1 MLDVLRRNAGS
12 WAIKFILLFIALTFI
27 WWGVGTYTEEDRNVA
42 ATVGEETIT
51 MSELAETANNLERT
65 YREMYGAA
73 FTPEIAQALGLKKQA
88 MDTLVQRRILVAE
101 AGRMGIRATD
111 EEVRRE
117 IAATQAFQANGQF
130 REDLYRRVLESNR
143 LTPPEYEAGT
153 RTSIIIKK
161 LEGVLAAGVLI
172 PETKAKDLFQ
182 VSTRKIRVLVA
193 AADPEKTLNVP
204 PPTEEEIRSKYEQV
218 KESFRIPARVKLAVA
233 SFTPERFGR
242 DVDLSEEEVK
252 AYYEGNSE
260 RYRTEEQRLV
270 SRIVLPYT
278 PQNRDAVRRK
288 ASDALME
295 ATRGRAQ
302 FEAAAKKLAARK
314 TGEEWLTRKEAG
326 PELAGVLFSAPADT
340 IVGPVDVKGTFVLA
354 HVSRIRFPE
363 TLPLAQ
369 VRDRVVS
376 QLRLEKGKDLATV
389 KAYEAHPKAV
399 SGKNLAKTA
408 AEYGVKVAETGWIG
422 AQGSPEVPAA
432 VAQEA
437 LMTAAGEVGPVKT
450 LGDAHHIFQVLAKE
464 ESRVPP
470 LADVRGQI
478 AALAAR
484 DRRAAAARAAIQQAV
499 SASKTAAELESNARK
514 AGLSTGP
521 TGWFAPLA
529 EELPGELAGM
539 KDARKD
545 LALLSP
551 KAPVSPKVYSGA
563 GGRFVAVALLEE
575 RPAGDADWA
584 GRKDAFL
591 NGMREQG
598 KNSLLQAFLSDRMKE
613 WKVEIRPEALK

>member
-12 WAIKFILLFIALTFI
+12 WAIKIILGFIALTFV
-27 WWGVGTYTEEDRNVA
+27 WWGVGTYTEEDRNIA

-51 MSELAETANNLERT
+51 MSELAETTANLERT
-65 YREMYGAA
+65 YRETYGPA

-88 MDTLVQRRILVAE
+88 MDTLIQRRILVAE
-101 AGRMGIRATD
+101 AGKMGIRATD
-111 EEVRRE
+111 DEVQRE
-117 IAATQAFQANGQF
+117 IASTPAFQANGQF
-130 REDLYRRVLESNR
+130 REDLYRRILESNR

-153 RTSIIIKK
+153 RTSIVIRK
-161 LEGVLAAGVLI
+161 LEGILSAGALV

-182 VSTRKIRVLVA
+182 ISNRKIRVLVA
-193 AADPEKTLNVP
+193 AADPEKTPNVP
-204 PPTEEEIRSKYEQV
+204 PPAEAEIASKYEQV
-218 KESFRIPARVKLAVA
+218 KESFRIPARVRLAVA

-242 DVDLSEEEVK
+242 DVSLSEEEVK

-278 PQNRDAVRRK
+278 PQNRDAVRKK
-288 ASDALME
+288 ASDVLME
-295 ATRGRAQ
+295 ATRGREQ

-314 TGEEWLTRKEAG
+314 TGEAWLTRKEAG
-326 PELAGVLFSAPADT
+326 PELSAVLFSAPADT
-340 IVGPVDVKGTFVLA
+340 IVGPVDVKGAFVLA

-376 QLRLEKGKDLATV
+376 QLRLEKGKDLATI

-399 SGKNLAKTA
+399 SGRSLAKTA
-408 AEYGVKVAETGWIG
+408 AEYGVKVAETGWVG
-422 AQGSPEVPAA
+422 AEGSQEVPPA
-432 VAQEA
+432 VAQDA

-450 LGDAHHIFQVLAKE
+450 LGDAHHLFQVLAKE

-470 LADVRGQI
+470 LADVRGQVV
-478 AALAAR
+478 ALAAR
-484 DRRAAAARAAIQQAV
+484 DRRVAAARAAIQQAV
-499 SASKTAAELESNARK
+499 SSSKTAAELEANARK
-514 AGLSTGP
+514 AGLSAGP

-529 EELPGELAGM
+529 EELPGELASV

-545 LALLSP
+545 LALLTP
-551 KAPVSPKVYSGA
+551 KAPVSPKIYSGA
-563 GGRFVAVALLEE
+563 GGRFVAVAFLEE
-575 RPAGDADWA
+575 RPAVDADWD
-584 GRKDAFL
+584 GKKGPFL
-591 NGMREQG
+591 DGMREQG
-598 KNSLLQAFLSDRMKE
+598 RNTLVQAFVSDRMKQ